1 MGNQLSK
8 RRKSRSK
15 TRPMGFI
22 HNQAHIG
29 IRTVGVEKACNFST
43 NSDLCIPSYLEYE
56 WPELRNSHFN
66 FAMFIYIYFD
76 LLAVGL
82 QEAPPCPRN
91 KVATLLSA
99 ALDESHTL
107 IGKVIMQSLQ
117 VNLFGP
123 KDAGPFING
132 EINLHQ
138 NRQIIGRKKG
148 TVAIRINY
156 KGFRMVF
163 ISCHLSGTNYVPH
176 ARKVEERNSQCKHI
190 SHFFFSKFWNPYF
203 RPSHITIWLGDLN
216 YRLQGIDTYPARSLI
231 EQDLH
236 PVSSPISS
244 SLHSIQPFI
253 YSFQLNLNILTRQLL
268 QEAGRGQIFNGF
280 CEGTLTFKPTYKYN
294 KGSSNYD
301 TSHKCQHRQTVY
313 CSELKTK
320 ITWKQPYIRMSRWMK
335 STVLIINQ

>member
-56 WPELRNSHFN
+56 WP
-66 FAMFIYIYFD
+66 
-76 LLAVGL
+76 AVGL

-91 KVATLLSA
+91 KVANLLSA

-138 NRQIIGRKKG
+138 SFSCVTNNLLGAAEEIIGRKKG
-148 TVAIRINY
+148 AVAIRINY
-156 KGFRMVF
+156 KGIRMVF
-163 ISCHLSGTNYVPH
+163 ISCHLSGTYV
-176 ARKVEERNSQCKHI
+176 R
-190 SHFFFSKFWNPYF
+190 
-203 RPSHITIWLGDLN
+203 
-216 YRLQGIDTYPARSLI
+216 
-231 EQDLH
+231 
-236 PVSSPISS
+236 
-244 SLHSIQPFI
+244 
-253 YSFQLNLNILTRQLL
+253 
-268 QEAGRGQIFNGF
+268 
-280 CEGTLTFKPTYKYN
+280 
-294 KGSSNYD
+294 
-301 TSHKCQHRQTVY
+301 
-313 CSELKTK
+313 
-320 ITWKQPYIRMSRWMK
+320 
-335 STVLIINQ
+335 